1 MIIFPFSKK
10 LDKGTHDIAA
20 VGNILADDSPLLV
33 VKIELSSSLPI
44 LVKIIST
51 KESNLNGEDIS
62 EMTANS
68 RISRPVPPMTFKI
81 LSEPKV
87 LSEINEEMPEEIP
100 EEMPLVTLIKQ
111 AYISYPY
118 NCVDEKDG
126 IILDPFYFLI
136 VRIITQEKTII
147 AGNIVFHKQ
156 SMNFY
161 E

>member
-51 KESNLNGEDIS
+51 KEANLNGEDIS

-81 LSEPKV
+81 LSEPEV
-87 LSEINEEMPEEIP
+87 LNETNDEGMPS
-100 EEMPLVTLIKQ
+100 VTLVKQ

-126 IILDPFYFLI
+126 IKLDPSYFLI
-136 VRIITQEKTII
+136 VRIITQEKTIV